1 MSVVPYV
8 GLSELTGDKAG
19 AAKSLVAEFV
29 GTLILV
35 FVGCGSC
42 IGGDDSSSLSEQ
54 AQYVRIALCFGI
66 TVATLAQTIGH
77 VSGCHVNP
85 AVTAGLIVGQKI
97 GLTKGILY
105 ILSQC
110 LGATVGAAIL
120 RGVVPDTVRGA
131 AGLGCTGVS
140 QAISVGQAFGI
151 EFMITL
157 VLVLV
162 VFAAAADSNNSTSV
176 KGSAPLAIGL
186 SITTCH
192 LFAIPLTGSS
202 MNPARSLGPSVVA
215 GCWNNHWVYWA
226 GPVMGGVTGALLYQL
241 VFQAPPTHEYKGVEK
256 DEKEDRV

>member
-1 MSVVPYV
+1 MFRLDIFMLSSIAIQIIISMTIHLINTMVEQVSVTKYSDWPDQGNPVYSFTMSGSHSRSSHPAWSSARHSARNSRSWVYRGQPGYLCWAGWWWLAWLLAVQQ
-8 GLSELTGDKAG
+8 TGSIHAFK
-19 AAKSLVAEFV
+19 
-29 GTLILV
+29 
-35 FVGCGSC
+35 
-42 IGGDDSSSLSEQ
+42 
-54 AQYVRIALCFGI
+54 
-66 TVATLAQTIGH
+66 
-77 VSGCHVNP
+77 
-85 AVTAGLIVGQKI
+85 
-97 GLTKGILY
+97 
-105 ILSQC
+105 
-110 LGATVGAAIL
+110 
-120 RGVVPDTVRGA
+120 
-131 AGLGCTGVS
+131 
-140 QAISVGQAFGI
+140 AFGI

-241 VFQAPPTHEYKGVEK
+241 VFQVRNIQSYLSIPVLYSLVCPYQHYTVLCAHTST
-256 DEKEDRV
+256 